1 MGVREACG
9 SVRRRA
15 GASAGAALLA
25 VAALAVAG
33 CGGEDDF
40 ANESRPAAPIVVTA
54 KIDSKQV
61 VVSPRG
67 FGAGLVNITVSN
79 QSDDPVT
86 LTLVGPGPEDNF
98 ESGEI
103 LPNGV
108 GNLKAA
114 LNEGDYE
121 VSGGERSDAR
131 PTEIAVGP
139 PRESSGDQLLLP

>member
-1 MGVREACG
+1 MGAREACG

-25 VAALAVAG
+25 VAALGIVG

-40 ANESRPAAPIVVTA
+40 ANEPRPAAPIALAAEV
-54 KIDSKQV
+54 DSKQV
-61 VVSPRG
+61 AVSPER

-86 LTLVGPGPEDNF
+86 LTFVGPGPEDNF

-103 LPNGV
+103 PPNGV

-121 VSGGERSDAR
+121 VSGGERSDAE

-139 PRESSGDQLLLP
+139 PRESSSDDLLLP